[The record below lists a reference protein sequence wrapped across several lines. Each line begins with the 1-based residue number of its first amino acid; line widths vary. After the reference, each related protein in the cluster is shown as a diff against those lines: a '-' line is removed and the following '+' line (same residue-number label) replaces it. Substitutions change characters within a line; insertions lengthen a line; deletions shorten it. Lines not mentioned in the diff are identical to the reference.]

1 MKKKELLNEVM
12 GVPKALDFWVNT
24 FTLLLTGMAKK
35 ITDSEEIDETDFDW
49 NNSDTGE
56 EVTGK
61 MYRGIAKINGHQ
73 AMDLL
78 VKMGG
83 GTEKSLEDTR
93 NFLKSDNFKK
103 FPMFRP
109 SIKLTMLFLPD
120 KVLEHEKDKDLCEA
134 SHNSHGSK
142 LSPMGGD
149 VVVYT
154 NQEFTFKV
162 YSPSSWLNDLNTEA
176 FKKSVRTSVSH
187 ELLHA
192 YESYMRLK
200 GEGKSESTTFFGR
213 ETMLNA
219 AAKFMKDR
227 KYPQWSYFLNLVY
240 LHLSFEINARVTQL
254 YYELED
260 KGIKTYDEFM
270 DAVKKTSA
278 WREVKLL
285 GDFNDENFI
294 KSFEGSK
301 SGGLMDM
308 IEDIGEQIERSKAG
322 LPPIKPI
329 NDPKK
334 AMTHLIDGWN
344 GVLQSINK
352 DLSKMGYTGKLMD
365 VVPPKAMEDPKF
377 FFKFFEKR
385 FHRKAEKFKKK
396 LLRISS
402 LLINK
407 EKTEE
412 NSEKFN

>member
-12 GVPKALDFWVNT
+12 GVPKALDFWVGV

-35 ITDSEEIDETDFDW
+35 ITEAEEIDETDFDW
-49 NNSDTGE
+49 KNPDTGE

-61 MYRGIAKINGHQ
+61 MYRGIAKLNGKQ
-73 AMDLL
+73 LMDLL

-83 GTEKSLEDTR
+83 GDELR
-93 NFLKSDNFKK
+93 NLLKSDNFKK
-103 FPMFRP
+103 FPMFQP
-109 SIKLTMLFLPD
+109 SIKLTMLFIPD
-120 KVLEHEKDKDLCEA
+120 KVIEYEKDKDLCEA

-154 NQEFTFKV
+154 NQEFTFKT
-162 YSPSSWLNDLNTEA
+162 YSPSSWLDNLNQEA
-176 FKKSVRTSVSH
+176 FKKLVKTSVSH

-192 YESYMRLK
+192 YETYMRLK
-200 GEGKSESTTFFGR
+200 NSDESESTKFFGR
-213 ETMLNA
+213 ETVLNA
-219 AAKFMKDR
+219 AAKLMKDS
-227 KYPQWSYFLNLVY
+227 KYPQWSQFLNLVY

-260 KGIKTYDEFM
+260 KGIKTSEEFM
-270 DAVKKTSA
+270 DAFKKTSV

-285 GDFNDENFI
+285 EDFNAENFI

-301 SGGLMDM
+301 MGFMEM
-308 IEDIGEQIERSKAG
+308 IEDIGTQLDRQKSG
-322 LPPIKPI
+322 LPIIKPL
-329 NDPKK
+329 NNKK
-334 AMTHLIDGWN
+334 EAMTHLIDGWSI
-344 GVLQSINK
+344 VLQNINK
-352 DLSKMGYTGKLMD
+352 DLNRMGYTGKLMD
-365 VVPPKAMEDPKF
+365 AVPSKAMEDPIF

-396 LLRISS
+396 LLRVSS

-407 EKTEE
+407 EKTE
-412 NSEKFN
+412 NT